1 MVSSDNHLGFKEKD
15 EELGPDSFR
24 VFEEMLETSNDLN
37 VDFVLLGGDLF
48 HELTPS

>member
-1 MVSSDNHLGFKEKD
+1 MVSSDNHLGFKEDD

-24 VFEEMLETSNDLN
+24 VFEEMLEMSNELN

-48 HELTPS
+48 HYPKPS